1 MSEVIVKPLVPLT
14 KRWSVRAQIVFGAL
28 SAAAAAG
35 WGVLQMYPATMERW
49 GLGPGSGGG
58 NLIADGVVFVLV
70 INAAYA
76 AFTVALAA
84 MPQPQKE

>member
-1 MSEVIVKPLVPLT
+1 MTVVVKPLVPLT
-14 KRWSVRAQIVFGAL
+14 QRWSVRAQIVFGAL

-49 GLGPGSGGG
+49 GLSPGSDSG
-58 NLIADGVVFVLV
+58 NIVSDGIVLV
-70 INAAYA
+70 LVLNAAYA

-84 MPQPQKE
+84 MPQQPKE